1 MKPIDEIREFFKA
14 DRFATENGAV
24 IDEVGE
30 DFAVCSL
37 EIKDGHKNAAGGV
50 MGGVPF
56 MLADFAFAVAVNH
69 EVMRTVSIS
78 SNIDF
83 VGVCKGS
90 RLIATASCVKNG
102 RNVCYYNIEICDD
115 LGNKVAVVSI
125 TGFNKN

>member
-1 MKPIDEIREFFKA
+1 MKDINEVREIFKA
-14 DRFATENGAV
+14 DRFATLNGAV
-24 IDEVGE
+24 IDEIGE
-30 DFAVCSL
+30 DFAKCSL
-37 EIKDGHKNAAGGV
+37 TVGDNHKTANGGV
-50 MGGVPF
+50 MGGVMF
-56 MLADFAFAVAVNH
+56 MLADFAFAVAVNR